1 MRRQSNSA
9 LLCMYGGWKR
19 HYREKVESCVQC
31 VFKNVQ
37 ERRRKKPHW
46 STAAYENAR
55 ADERWRELVAGGMK
69 GHCWLVSGTMWGVG
83 AAVWRGGH
91 WDGWGALPRPGR
103 TASTCIRACHF
114 HKSPFFSRLALH
126 GTEHMGS
133 FVYCEWPFQTSLAV
147 HVGRESVV
155 SRRSTSSFRVD

>member
-83 AAVWRGGH
+83 AAVWRGG
-91 WDGWGALPRPGR
+91 DTGTGGAHCLVLVVQHPRAYEPAISTR
-103 TASTCIRACHF
+103 AHFSVVWHCTALNIWARSCTASGHF
-114 HKSPFFSRLALH
+114 KHHSQY
-126 GTEHMGS
+126 T
-133 FVYCEWPFQTSLAV
+133 
-147 HVGRESVV
+147 SVV
-155 SRRSTSSFRVD
+155 SRS